1 MVLNLAILCVI
12 VVAVVVFPLT
22 YVAGPL
28 TEGARE
34 LVISVGI
41 FVAIFATMCSLYGW
55 KVVLLV
61 QGYDYDVL
69 LQLSKKKL
77 RGTVYA
83 TGQSDLAKVG
93 DDSKI
98 DSLLELPLT
107 PLGEKKFGA
116 SNKNPFDA
124 VKTKNLLNRRE
135 VCREQ
140 LTHWSGTLRH
150 TEAMMLMQADNES
163 TAAGRADQ
171 TNVSQSPKG

>member
-1 MVLNLAILCVI
+1 
-12 VVAVVVFPLT
+12 
-22 YVAGPL
+22 
-28 TEGARE
+28 
-34 LVISVGI
+34 
-41 FVAIFATMCSLYGW
+41 MCSLYGW

-83 TGQSDLAKVG
+83 TGQSDSAKVG

-98 DSLLELPLT
+98 DTLSELHSTVPS
-107 PLGEKKFGA
+107 EKKYGI
-116 SNKNPFDA
+116 SNTNPFDA

-140 LTHWSGTLRH
+140 VTHWSGTLRH
-150 TEAMMLMQADNES
+150 TEAMMLMQADNET
-163 TAAGRADQ
+163 TAAGLPDQ
-171 TNVSQSPKG
+171 TNGSEARGQVKESTIYN